1 MDAKTDEIRTQLTSF
16 VKNQHHYSI
25 VSATVTAINDDDT
38 VAIVLADGNPV
49 EDARLKSIVLNSL
62 TKAIIVPAVG
72 SQVLLASIEN
82 SGEYV
87 VIAESEIQE
96 IVSKIND
103 ANYSL
108 TSDGFLIKKGN
119 DTLLAALLNMIEAVQ
134 QIAIVFGNNPNY
146 EKLTTATTQLK
157 NILRSE

>member
-1 MDAKTDEIRTQLTSF
+1 MDAKTDDIRTQLTSF

-49 EDARLKSIVLNSL
+49 EDARLKSIVLNGL
-62 TKAIIVPAVG
+62 AKAIIVPAVD

-96 IVSKIND
+96 IVAKIND
-103 ANYSL
+103 ANYSF

-119 DTLLAALLNMIEAVQ
+119 DTLLAALLNIIEAVQ
-134 QIAIVFGNNPNY
+134 QVAIVYGNNPNFD
-146 EKLTTATTQLK
+146 KLATATTQLQ